1 MRMAG
6 KEAFVIG
13 PALTRSCRA
22 KSRLASGNAPPT
34 EPTWLADAV
43 RNMAASLPKQAILI
57 VNTHSRTGAEGFGQ
71 AVELLE
77 SAGIE
82 LVEKHAIDDPG
93 IVQEAVQRAVDAAP
107 MVIVGGGDGTLS
119 SAIDFF
125 KDHDT
130 VFALL
135 PLGTANSFARAL
147 GIPLDLP
154 GAVDVI
160 ATGRARRIDL
170 GCVNGDYFGNSAVIG
185 LAPLIAK
192 TVPHKLKRYLGRV
205 GYAAWAAKVSLG
217 FRPFKLRIDYGHAH
231 STVWAT
237 EVRIANGGYF
247 GGVELVEGAEVD
259 SGEIIVQVV
268 TGRSKPNLLSS
279 WLSNLLKL
287 RHRDQWQ
294 AEIRARE
301 IRLSTEPVMEVTI
314 DGELATKTPITVS
327 VAPDAVMIAA
337 PREA

>member
-1 MRMAG
+1 MEQGSGTPAFAG
-6 KEAFVIG
+6 VTMQDK
-13 PALTRSCRA
+13 
-22 KSRLASGNAPPT
+22 
-34 EPTWLADAV
+34 
-43 RNMAASLPKQAILI
+43 LPKQAILI
-57 VNTHSRTGAEGFGQ
+57 VNTRSRVGAESFEQAKILLGEAGIALAEAH
-71 AVELLE
+71 AVE
-77 SAGIE
+77 
-82 LVEKHAIDDPG
+82 DPG
-93 IVQEAVQRAVDAAP
+93 RLAETVRAAVEAAP

-125 KDHDT
+125 KDHDP

-147 GIPLDLP
+147 GIPLDLA
-154 GAVDVI
+154 GAIGVI
-160 ATGRARRIDL
+160 ANGVPRRIDL
-170 GCVNGDYFGNSAVIG
+170 GCINGDYFGNSAVIG

-192 TVPHKLKRYLGRV
+192 TVPHKLKKYLGRT
-205 GYAAWAAKVSLG
+205 GYGLWAAKVSLG
-217 FRPFKLRIDYGHAH
+217 FRPFRLTVDYGHAR

-279 WLSNLLKL
+279 WVSNLLKL

-294 AEIRARE
+294 AEIRAKQV
-301 IRLSTEPVMEVTI
+301 RLTTDPVMEVTI

-327 VAPDAVMIAA
+327 VAPDAVVIAA
-337 PREA
+337 PRERSPA

>member
-1 MRMAG
+1 LER
-6 KEAFVIG
+6 KPRLRIE
-13 PALTRSCRA
+13 PAMTQ
-22 KSRLASGNAPPT
+22 
-34 EPTWLADAV
+34 
-43 RNMAASLPKQAILI
+43 LPKQAILI
-57 VNTHSRTGAEGFGQ
+57 VNTHSRIGAEGFGE
-71 AVELLE
+71 AVDLLQRAGIELLE
-77 SAGIE
+77 S
-82 LVEKHAIDDPG
+82 HAIDDPSLL
-93 IVQEAVQRAVDAAP
+93 QDAVRGAVDEAP

-119 SAIDFF
+119 SSIDFF

-135 PLGTANSFARAL
+135 PLGTANSFARAI
-147 GIPLDLP
+147 GIPLDLA
-154 GAVDVI
+154 GAVEII
-160 ATGRARRIDL
+160 AEGVARRIDL
-170 GCVNGDYFGNSAVIG
+170 GCINGDYFGNSAVIG

-205 GYAAWAAKVSLG
+205 GYALWAAKVSLG
-217 FRPFKLRIDYGHAH
+217 FRPFRLTIDYGHAR

-247 GGVELVEGAEVD
+247 GGVELVEGAEID

-268 TGRSKPNLLSS
+268 TGRSQGNLARS
-279 WLSNLLKL
+279 WLSNMLKL

-294 AEIRARE
+294 AEIRAKE

-327 VAPDAVMIAA
+327 VAPDAVVIAA
-337 PREA
+337 PRGS

>member
-1 MRMAG
+1 MEQGSGTPAFAG
-6 KEAFVIG
+6 VTK
-13 PALTRSCRA
+13 
-22 KSRLASGNAPPT
+22 KN
-34 EPTWLADAV
+34 
-43 RNMAASLPKQAILI
+43 SLPKQAILI
-57 VNTHSRTGAEGFGQ
+57 VNTHSRTGAEGFDE

-77 SAGIE
+77 GSGIS
-82 LVEKHAIDDPG
+82 LIEKLAIEDPAHL
-93 IVQEAVQRAVDAAP
+93 QDAVRRAVDEAP

-119 SAIDFF
+119 SSIDFF

-154 GAVDVI
+154 GAVEVI
-160 ATGRARRIDL
+160 AEGIPRRIDL
-170 GCVNGDYFGNSAVIG
+170 GCIDGDYFGNSAVIG

-192 TVPHKLKRYLGRV
+192 TVPHKLKKYLGRA
-205 GYAAWAAKVSLG
+205 GYAMWAAKVSLR
-217 FRPFKLRIDYGHAH
+217 FRPFRLRIDYGHAH

-268 TGRSKPNLLSS
+268 TGKSQGNLMRS
-279 WLSNLLKL
+279 WLSNMLKL

-294 AEIRARE
+294 AEIRAKKV
-301 IRLSTEPVMEVTI
+301 RLETDPVMDVTI
-314 DGELATKTPITVS
+314 DGELATKTPIEVS
-327 VAPDAVMIAA
+327 IAPDAVVIAA
-337 PREA
+337 PRTS

>member
-1 MRMAG
+1 MTNKR
-6 KEAFVIG
+6 
-13 PALTRSCRA
+13 T
-22 KSRLASGNAPPT
+22 
-34 EPTWLADAV
+34 
-43 RNMAASLPKQAILI
+43 LPHRAILV
-57 VNTHSRTGAEGFGQ
+57 VNTRSRTGAEGFDQAVKLIEAAGIKLVESHAVEEPAGLLDVVRQ
-71 AVELLE
+71 AVE
-77 SAGIE
+77 
-82 LVEKHAIDDPG
+82 
-93 IVQEAVQRAVDAAP
+93 AAP

-160 ATGRARRIDL
+160 ASGVPRRIDL

-217 FRPFKLRIDYGHAH
+217 FRPFKLRIDHGHAH

-279 WLSNLLKL
+279 WLSNLFKL

-294 AEIRARE
+294 AEMRGKE
-301 IRLSTEPVMEVTI
+301 FRLSTEPVMEVTI
-314 DGELATKTPITVS
+314 DGELATKTPITVF
-327 VAPDAVMIAA
+327 VAPDAVVIAA
-337 PREA
+337 PREG